1 MFVNSPKS
9 EPESEFEELHISVQN
24 IGGITDGELTL
35 SPGVTLLSGEN
46 ASNKSSFLRGL
57 AAVLGGPTPPV
68 KSDADRGRMSLRT
81 DENEYFLEL
90 SNENG
95 DPTVTDAERFS
106 DRTDLC
112 ELFVALGETNPIRQR
127 LLADGDVY
135 ELLMQ
140 PVDTAE
146 IEAEIERLKA
156 RKDRLDERLDELDRS
171 EDRLPTLRTRATTLR
186 EDREEIETALR
197 EKREEIDAREAE
209 TDGNDVLDDLKEKR
223 SERESVRDR
232 IETQREAIRSLED
245 ELEAVRE
252 QHDEPGTA
260 ESPRDVDTVESEIE
274 GLHHQKQQLTSTI
287 NALSPIVE
295 MNDQLL
301 DDEREIPEEMK
312 SDEIVAE
319 LDPSS
324 RTITCWTCGSTV
336 EREEIAEQVRVVQ
349 EIIQEKRQQ
358 RETITERIRSLE
370 EEKQQLER
378 RRDERERLAEKE
390 QSIEAEIEQREET
403 LSELRDE
410 KAALDDGIE
419 SLQADAETLD
429 ERDDELLELHG
440 EVSDLEYERGQLE
453 NELTELEREIEEL
466 ETELE
471 NRDDLEA
478 ERESVATQ
486 LREQRE
492 RIETLE
498 RDLVTT
504 FNESMQQVLDA
515 LDYENVERVWIERLA
530 GDGDAPS
537 ATGFELHVVR
547 SSESGTA
554 YEDTIDSLSK
564 SEREVIGLVVAF
576 AGYLVHDVASELPVV
591 VIDAVEML
599 DADRI
604 RGLLDYF
611 EDHTEYVVAAV
622 LPEEARELE
631 ETYPTVSTASFAAR
645 S

>member
-1 MFVNSPKS
+1 MSVNSPES
-9 EPESEFEELHISVQN
+9 EPESEVEELHATVQDV
-24 IGGITDGELTL
+24 GGITDGELTL

-68 KSDADRGRMSLRT
+68 KSDADHGRVTLRT
-81 DENEYFLEL
+81 DQNEYFLEL

-95 DPTVTDAERFS
+95 EPIVTDGKQFS

-112 ELFVALGETNPIRQR
+112 ELFVALEETNPIRQR
-127 LLADGDVY
+127 VLTDGDLY
-135 ELLMQ
+135 ELLMR

-156 RKDRLDERLDELDRS
+156 RKDRLDERLAELERS
-171 EDRLPTLRTRATTLR
+171 EDKLPTLRTRATTLR
-186 EDREEIETALR
+186 EDLEEIETALR
-197 EKREEIDAREAE
+197 QKREVIDEREAE
-209 TDGNDVLDDLKEKR
+209 TDGNDILDDLKEKR
-223 SERESVRDR
+223 SKRESVRNR

-252 QHDEPGTA
+252 QRDELGTA
-260 ESPRDVDTVESEIE
+260 ESSRDIDAIESEIE

-336 EREEIAEQVRVVQ
+336 EQEAIAEQVRVVQ
-349 EIIQEKRQQ
+349 EIIREKRQQ
-358 RETITERIRSLE
+358 RETITERIQSLE
-370 EEKQQLER
+370 EEKRQLEAR
-378 RRDERERLAEKE
+378 HDERERFAEKE
-390 QSIEAEIEQREET
+390 RSIEAEIDQREET

-429 ERDDELLELHG
+429 ERDDDLLEHHG

-466 ETELE
+466 EAKLE
-471 NRDDLEA
+471 NRDDLED
-478 ERESVATQ
+478 ERESVAAE
-486 LREQRE
+486 LRSQRE

-498 RDLVTT
+498 RDLVAT
-504 FNESMQQVLDA
+504 FNESMQQVLDV

-537 ATGFELHVVR
+537 TTDFELHIVR
-547 SSESGTA
+547 SSESGAA
-554 YEDTIDSLSK
+554 YEDTVDSLSK

-576 AGYLVHDVASELPVV
+576 AGYLVHDVASELPFI

>member
-1 MFVNSPKS
+1 MFVNSPES
-9 EPESEFEELHISVQN
+9 EPESEFEELHITAQN
-24 IGGITDGELTL
+24 VGGITDGELTL

-57 AAVLGGPTPPV
+57 AAVLGGPTPPI
-68 KSDADRGRMSLRT
+68 KSDADRGRVTLRT

-95 DPTVTDAERFS
+95 DPIVTDAERFS

-127 LLADGDVY
+127 LLTDGDLY
-135 ELLMQ
+135 ELLMR

-146 IEAEIERLKA
+146 IEAEIERLKE
-156 RKDRLDERLDELDRS
+156 RKDRLDERLVELDRS

-197 EKREEIDAREAE
+197 EKREAIDERDAE
-209 TDGNDVLDDLKEKR
+209 TDGDDVLDDLKEKR

-252 QHDEPGTA
+252 QRDEPGTA
-260 ESPRDVDTVESEIE
+260 ESSRDVDAIESEIE

-319 LDPSS
+319 LDPAS

-370 EEKQQLER
+370 EEKRQLER
-378 RRDERERLAEKE
+378 QRDDRERLAEKE
-390 QSIEAEIEQREET
+390 QSIEAEIDRREET

-410 KAALDDGIE
+410 KAALDDEIE

-466 ETELE
+466 EAELE

-478 ERESVATQ
+478 ERESVATR

-504 FNESMQQVLDA
+504 FNESMQQVLDV

-537 ATGFELHVVR
+537 ATDFELHIVR
-547 SSESGTA
+547 SNESGAA
-554 YEDTIDSLSK
+554 YEDTVDSLSK

-576 AGYLVHDVASELPVV
+576 AGYLVHDVASELPFI

-631 ETYPTVSTASFAAR
+631 ETYPTVSTATFAAR

>member
-1 MFVNSPKS
+1 MFVNSPES
-9 EPESEFEELHISVQN
+9 EPESEFEELHITVQN
-24 IGGITDGELTL
+24 VGGITDGELTL

-57 AAVLGGPTPPV
+57 AAVLGGPTPPI
-68 KSDADRGRMSLRT
+68 KSDADRGRVTLRT

-112 ELFVALGETNPIRQR
+112 ELFAALGETNPIRQC
-127 LLADGDVY
+127 LLTDGDVY
-135 ELLMQ
+135 ELLMR

-146 IEAEIERLKA
+146 IEAEIEQLKA
-156 RKDRLDERLDELDRS
+156 RKDRLDERLAELDRS

-197 EKREEIDAREAE
+197 EKREEIDEREAE

-223 SERESVRDR
+223 SERESVRNR

-252 QHDEPGTA
+252 QRDEPGTA
-260 ESPRDVDTVESEIE
+260 ESARDVDAVESEIE

-324 RTITCWTCGSTV
+324 RTISCWTCGSTV

-349 EIIQEKRQQ
+349 EIIGEKRQQ
-358 RETITERIRSLE
+358 RETITERVRSLE
-370 EEKQQLER
+370 EEKRQLER

-390 QSIEAEIEQREET
+390 RSVEAEIEQREET

-410 KAALDDGIE
+410 KAALDDEIE

-466 ETELE
+466 EAELK

-478 ERESVATQ
+478 ERESVATR

-504 FNESMQQVLDA
+504 FNESMQQVLDV

-530 GDGDAPS
+530 GDSDAPS
-537 ATGFELHVVR
+537 STDFELHIVR
-547 SSESGTA
+547 SSESGAA
-554 YEDTIDSLSK
+554 YEDTVDSLSK
-564 SEREVIGLVVAF
+564 SEREVIGLDVAF
-576 AGYLVHDVASELPVV
+576 AGYLVHDVASELPFI

-604 RGLLDYF
+604 RGLLNYF

>member
-1 MFVNSPKS
+1 M
-9 EPESEFEELHISVQN
+9 
-24 IGGITDGELTL
+24 
-35 SPGVTLLSGEN
+35 TLLSGEN

-57 AAVLGGPTPPV
+57 AAVLGGPTPPI
-68 KSDADRGRMSLRT
+68 KSDADRGRVTLRT

-95 DPTVTDAERFS
+95 DPIVTDAERFS

-127 LLADGDVY
+127 LLTDGDLY
-135 ELLMQ
+135 ELLMR

-146 IEAEIERLKA
+146 IEAEIERLKE
-156 RKDRLDERLDELDRS
+156 RKDRLDERLVELDRS

-197 EKREEIDAREAE
+197 EKREAIDERDAE
-209 TDGNDVLDDLKEKR
+209 TDGDDVLDDLKEKR

-252 QHDEPGTA
+252 QRDEPGTA
-260 ESPRDVDTVESEIE
+260 ESSRDVDAIESEIE

-319 LDPSS
+319 LDPAS

-370 EEKQQLER
+370 EEKRQLER
-378 RRDERERLAEKE
+378 QRDDRERLAEKE
-390 QSIEAEIEQREET
+390 QSIEAEIDRREET

-410 KAALDDGIE
+410 KAALDDEIE

-466 ETELE
+466 EAELE

-478 ERESVATQ
+478 ERESVATR

-504 FNESMQQVLDA
+504 FNESMQQVLDV

-537 ATGFELHVVR
+537 ATDFELHIVR
-547 SSESGTA
+547 SNESGAA
-554 YEDTIDSLSK
+554 YEDTVDSLSK

-576 AGYLVHDVASELPVV
+576 AGYLVHDVASELPFI

-631 ETYPTVSTASFAAR
+631 ETYPTVSTATFAAR

>member
-1 MFVNSPKS
+1 MFVNSPES
-9 EPESEFEELHISVQN
+9 EPESGFEELHVTVQN
-24 IGGITDGELTL
+24 VGGITDGELTL

-57 AAVLGGPTPPV
+57 AGVLGGPTPPI
-68 KSDADRGRMSLRT
+68 KSDADRGRVTLRT

-95 DPTVTDAERFS
+95 DPTVTDAERLS

-112 ELFVALGETNPIRQR
+112 ELFATLGETNPIRQC

-135 ELLMQ
+135 ELLMR
-140 PVDTAE
+140 PVDTTE

-156 RKDRLDERLDELDRS
+156 RRDRLDERLAELDRS

-186 EDREEIETALR
+186 EDREEIEAALR
-197 EKREEIDAREAE
+197 EKREEIGEREAE
-209 TDGNDVLDDLKEKR
+209 TESNDVLDDLKEKR
-223 SERESVRDR
+223 SERESVRNR

-245 ELEAVRE
+245 ELEAVRD
-252 QHDEPGTA
+252 QRDESGPA
-260 ESPRDVDTVESEIE
+260 ESARDVDTIESEIE

-319 LDPSS
+319 LDPAS

-349 EIIQEKRQQ
+349 EIIREKRQQ
-358 RETITERIRSLE
+358 RETITEQIGSLE
-370 EEKQQLER
+370 EEKRQIER
-378 RRDERERLAEKE
+378 QRDERQRLAEKA
-390 QSIEAEIEQREET
+390 QSIETEIEQREET

-410 KAALDDGIE
+410 KAALDDDIE
-419 SLQADAETLD
+419 SLQADAEALD
-429 ERDDELLELHG
+429 EQDDQLLELHS
-440 EVSDLEYERGQLE
+440 EVSELEYERGQLE
-453 NELTELEREIEEL
+453 NELSEIEAEIEQLEAELEK
-466 ETELE
+466 
-471 NRDDLEA
+471 RDDLEA
-478 ERESVATQ
+478 DREAVAAE
-486 LREQRE
+486 LRSQRE

-504 FNESMQQVLDA
+504 FNESMQQVLDV
-515 LDYENVERVWIERLA
+515 LDYENVERVWIERVV

-547 SSESGTA
+547 SSESGAA
-554 YEDTIDSLSK
+554 YEDTVDSLSK

-576 AGYLVHDVASELPVV
+576 AGYLVHDVASELPFI

-611 EDHTEYVVAAV
+611 EDHTGYVVAAV
-622 LPEEARELE
+622 LPEEASELE